1 MVRVTAIQDGAW
13 WRIGLVVG
21 ALALVL
27 AVPAAVDLLGV
38 EGLADFLAPRSALL
52 PRIDRISRVVVACTT
67 GQFSLAD
74 WDW

>member
-1 MVRVTAIQDGAW
+1 MVRVTAIQGRAW
-13 WRIGLVVG
+13 WRMGLVVG

-27 AVPAAVDLLGV
+27 AVPAAVDLLGAD
-38 EGLADFLAPRSALL
+38 GLADLLAPKSALL

-67 GQFSLAD
+67 GHFSLAD